1 MEAVVAAAAGFLLAV
16 LWFDL
21 MHDVLA
27 RGTTGEIDAADLDTI
42 GRYYRR
48 VTTDAHP
55 MGRLVTVAMLGALA
69 GIVVELVA
77 GIRLQWVAWISLV
90 IILIPMVLVRVRT
103 FPNAVRLGS
112 ATDDDASTRSDLAR
126 AILADHLLCLAL
138 MALLL
143 TLQLIAAAT

>member
-55 MGRLVTVAMLGALA
+55 MGWLVMVAMLGALA

-103 FPNAVRLGS
+103 FPNAVRLGT
-112 ATDDDASTRSDLAR
+112 ATDDASTRSDLAP